1 MSVNLEKVNKMI
13 MNNTEIQNI
22 IIKEDQ
28 IKEIPDFIMQEIE
41 KGNQVTITK
50 VDGKIVMILP
60 SLKKNS

>member
-1 MSVNLEKVNKMI
+1 MI

>member
-13 MNNTEIQNI
+13 MNNTEIQNF
-22 IIKEDQ
+22 IIKEDL